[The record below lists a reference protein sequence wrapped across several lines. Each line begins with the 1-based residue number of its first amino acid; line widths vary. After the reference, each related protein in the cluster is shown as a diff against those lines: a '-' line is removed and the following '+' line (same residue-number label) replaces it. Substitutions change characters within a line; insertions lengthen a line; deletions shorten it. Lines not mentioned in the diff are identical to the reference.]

1 MIYITY
7 EDLCRDV
14 RENLNKIPLDICGV
28 IGCPRS
34 GMMPAAMIAEHLN
47 VGLTSPDTIIRCGS
61 VREALSEHGGRRLRE
76 TDSNKILVVED
87 TCARGSSLLATREK
101 LKHCALYGYEPIFL
115 AVYLEGVCD
124 RSSPDIWLRDIRKE
138 AERCPFGWAVY
149 EWNLFAHG
157 RLTEHTLF
165 DLDGV
170 ICEEPPDE
178 RIVEQYEAYIRKP
191 VPKHVPTAHPVHICT
206 YRLEKYRRFTMEGLA
221 SIGVHDCDCRM
232 ASGRDIAP
240 WKIKADVYKDNYWVL
255 FVESSDKQAR
265 MIHELTG
272 KPVICITTN
281 KLYG

>member
-14 RENLNKIPLDICGV
+14 RENIRKIPRDVCGV

-34 GMMPAAMIAEHLN
+34 GMIPAAMIAEHLN
-47 VGLTSPDTIIRCGS
+47 VGLSSPEAVIDCGS
-61 VREALSEHGGRRLRE
+61 VEKALSAHGGRRLRA
-76 TDSNKILVVED
+76 TASKKLLVVED
-87 TCARGSSLLATREK
+87 TCARGRALLSAKEK
-101 LKHCALYGYEPIFL
+101 LKHPVFAGYEPIFL
-115 AVYLEGVCD
+115 VAYLEGRCD
-124 RSSPDIWLRDIRKE
+124 YCMPDIWLRNIREQAKDG
-138 AERCPFGWAVY
+138 PFGWAIY

-157 RLTEHTLF
+157 KLTERTLF

-170 ICEEPPDE
+170 LCEEPPDE
-178 RIVEQYEAYIRKP
+178 RDVPEYEAYIQNP
-191 VPKHVPTAHPVHICT
+191 VPKFIPTAETVHICT
-206 YRLEKYRRFTMEGLA
+206 YRLLKYTDMTLSGL
-221 SIGVHDCDCRM
+221 SKMGLRNCDLKM
-232 ASGRDIAP
+232 ATGRDRPA
-240 WKIKADVYKDNYWVL
+240 WQFKAAFYQDANWLL